1 MRLGGEFG
9 RSVLWRVANLGKG
22 INETETPMLLAQHQW
37 LESTDRCVSD
47 TLAACPGQLANAS
60 RRSQRVV
67 AVDNSSRL
75 ARFLK

>member
-37 LESTDRCVSD
+37 LESTDRCV
-47 TLAACPGQLANAS
+47 
-60 RRSQRVV
+60 
-67 AVDNSSRL
+67 
-75 ARFLK
+75 